1 MENENWNYGYVNEDK
16 EVIVSQTPLKDLRIL
31 GGHFLN
37 DVTLSFPSDSQIRIT
52 GKERLFDF
60 LYKDT
65 PLRDLDYGV
74 DEDVII
80 SKKVNNPIKYVINL
94 FGSPIRYVRRGWV
107 KTDRW
112 KNLDLV
118 LCSGWSLERIYG

>member
-1 MENENWNYGYVNEDK
+1 MESENWNYGYVNVDK

-31 GGHFLN
+31 GGHFLK
-37 DVTLSFPSDSQIRIT
+37 DVTLSFLSDSQIRIT

-74 DEDVII
+74 DVDVII
-80 SKKVNNPIKYVINL
+80 SKKINI
-94 FGSPIRYVRRGWV
+94 FGSPIKYVRRGWV
-107 KTDRW
+107 KTDKW
-112 KNLDLV
+112 KSLDLV
-118 LCSGWSLERIYG
+118 FCSGWSLERRYE